1 MVLQVNA
8 VEESARGAN
17 QDVPRRARENGC
29 GKHSMAKS
37 ETPVAAENSRAKRLV
52 AIVTPLYQ
60 LPLAEDDKVSL
71 HHLREY
77 LGEFDRFLV
86 GPEKLLRDL
95 AGAGEFCG
103 FTLRTFPERFFKSV
117 QDYSRLMVTEEFY
130 RAFSDYE
137 YILIYQ
143 LDCLVFSKNL
153 EEWCRQ
159 GWDYVGAPLFKD
171 YRDDPSA
178 GPWLV
183 GNGGFSLRRV
193 ASALAVLTSRR
204 PLDDPKERGQ
214 MTKWF
219 RSVPFLRRMLV
230 ATRTFLLERGFHN
243 TVDWFVREL
252 ERHPDIYFQEDLF
265 WASQA
270 RRLAPDFTI
279 ATPEQ
284 ALGFS
289 FEMAPRYCYQANSNR
304 LPFGC
309 HAWAKYDRAFWE
321 PFLLK

>member
-1 MVLQVNA
+1 MTLQGNA
-8 VEESARGAN
+8 VEASACGEN
-17 QDVPRRARENGC
+17 QDVPRRARENGR
-29 GKHSMAKS
+29 GEHPMAKS
-37 ETPVAAENSRAKRLV
+37 ETAVAAENSRAKRLV

-103 FTLRTFPERFFKSV
+103 FTLRIFPDRFFKSV

-143 LDCLVFSKNL
+143 LDCLVFSQDL
-153 EEWCRQ
+153 EDWCHR
-159 GWDYVGAPLFKD
+159 GWDYIGAPWFKD
-171 YRDDPSA
+171 HGENTA
-178 GPWLV
+178 EGFWAV
-183 GNGGFSLRRV
+183 GNGGLSLRNV
-193 ASALAVLTSRR
+193 ASALNVLTSTQ
-204 PLDDPKERGQ
+204 LVDDPKVRGRKTQ
-214 MTKWF
+214 GFGSMP
-219 RSVPFLRRMLV
+219 RLRNLLI
-230 ATRTFLLERGFHN
+230 ALRTFLLGRGYHNHVRWLIREYEKHPKFH
-243 TVDWFVREL
+243 
-252 ERHPDIYFQEDLF
+252 EDLF
-265 WASQA
+265 WAFGA
-270 RRLAPDFTI
+270 RRVMPDFK
-279 ATPEQ
+279 TPTPQQ
-284 ALGFS
+284 AVAFS
-289 FEMAPRYCYQANSNR
+289 FEMAPRYCFEANSSR